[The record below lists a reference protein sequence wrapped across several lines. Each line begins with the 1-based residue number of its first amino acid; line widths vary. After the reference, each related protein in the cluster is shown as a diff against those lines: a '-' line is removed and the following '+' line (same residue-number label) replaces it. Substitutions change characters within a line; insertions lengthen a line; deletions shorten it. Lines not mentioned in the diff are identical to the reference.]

1 MDLLKSLQVVET
13 RRSVSQGPHTEVMHM
28 SEDLPIV
35 AERDLL
41 AWLQK
46 LINVFWLAVIARDSE
61 LISKSYSLALNERR
75 ELVHFI

>member
-1 MDLLKSLQVVET
+1 
-13 RRSVSQGPHTEVMHM
+13 MHM